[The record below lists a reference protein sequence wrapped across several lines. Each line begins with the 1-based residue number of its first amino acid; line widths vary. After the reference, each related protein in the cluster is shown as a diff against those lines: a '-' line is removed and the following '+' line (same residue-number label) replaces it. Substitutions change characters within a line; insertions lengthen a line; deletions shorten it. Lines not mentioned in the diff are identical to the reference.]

1 MVFMVV
7 EVLMVQ
13 VPSASVISM
22 TGVEKVAAFLSSM
35 PTSRA

>member
-7 EVLMVQ
+7 DVLMFQ

-22 TGVEKVAAFLSSM
+22 TGVEYVAAFLSRI